1 MDKSSSTEVLTRD
14 VFAVDYGDVFTV
26 PRTSI
31 RRYPD
36 QVQKKFSAIP
46 ELSIPCSLRES
57 GMGMKNL
64 GDHQGRSEEEKKTI
78 SKMIRERQ
86 K

>member
-46 ELSIPCSLRES
+46 ELSIPCSLRGS
-57 GMGMKNL
+57 GMLDN
-64 GDHQGRSEEEKKTI
+64 QGRSEEEKKTI